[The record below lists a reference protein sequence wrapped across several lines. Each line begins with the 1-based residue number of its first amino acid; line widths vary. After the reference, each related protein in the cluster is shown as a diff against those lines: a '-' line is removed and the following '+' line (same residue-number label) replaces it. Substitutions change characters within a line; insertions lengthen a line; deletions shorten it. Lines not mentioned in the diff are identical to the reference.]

1 MSTKPV
7 CVFWL
12 LHSVRTITRVSCVDH
27 CWSFLQEGGQF
38 QMKHTCPHSHSLP
51 PHTGILF
58 IETLRRFCYL
68 QILTRWGYFVR
79 MKSNGDSI
87 IGIGR
92 RNSDDGGSCKGKMG
106 QSGGE
111 VVYGPE
117 AELLLVWQ
125 ITDTESFAD
134 WHVPDHTSPSSLLL
148 LPSHNLFVSP
158 PLLVASP

>member
-1 MSTKPV
+1 MPTKPV
-7 CVFWL
+7 CVLTVAQCPDYYSSELRWSL
-12 LHSVRTITRVSCVDH
+12 LKLFAGRG
-27 CWSFLQEGGQF
+27 EF

-58 IETLRRFCYL
+58 METLRRFCYL
-68 QILTRWGYFVR
+68 QISTESW
-79 MKSNGDSI
+79 MKSIVDSI

-134 WHVPDHTSPSSLLL
+134 WHVPDHTSPSFLLL

-158 PLLVASP
+158 PLLVAVP

>member
-1 MSTKPV
+1 
-7 CVFWL
+7 
-12 LHSVRTITRVSCVDH
+12 
-27 CWSFLQEGGQF
+27 
-38 QMKHTCPHSHSLP
+38 
-51 PHTGILF
+51 
-58 IETLRRFCYL
+58 
-68 QILTRWGYFVR
+68 
-79 MKSNGDSI
+79 MKSIGDDI

-106 QSGGE
+106 KSGGE

-158 PLLVASP
+158 PLLVAVP